1 MQDKDIYYVELE
13 KLDTGKFEDNW
24 DDLELAMEDVGVLDV
39 DTGESFAD
47 LYMGNGSN
55 SSIFVEIGKKLAKH
69 NKEAYNFIILEVPAI
84 SVNAIPNQLIKNSK
98 LSLLMLDSRRP
109 WASSDKYMLN
119 LFQKATD
126 NSNKIMVWLNYVAP
140 ENLVSVVGEAPR
152 KSVGSVKSAL
162 VKA

>member
-1 MQDKDIYYVELE
+1 
-13 KLDTGKFEDNW
+13 
-24 DDLELAMEDVGVLDV
+24 
-39 DTGESFAD
+39 
-47 LYMGNGSN
+47 
-55 SSIFVEIGKKLAKH
+55 
-69 NKEAYNFIILEVPAI
+69 
-84 SVNAIPNQLIKNSK
+84 
-98 LSLLMLDSRRP
+98 
-109 WASSDKYMLN
+109 MLN